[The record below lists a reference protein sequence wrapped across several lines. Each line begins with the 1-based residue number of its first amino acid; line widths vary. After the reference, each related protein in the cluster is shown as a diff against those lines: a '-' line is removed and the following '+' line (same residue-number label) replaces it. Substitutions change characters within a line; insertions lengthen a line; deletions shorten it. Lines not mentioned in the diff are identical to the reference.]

1 MTATEAARAEEEEE
15 ASCCVAPLP
24 MSSPEG
30 SLQSPSEQKQR
41 FMSIG
46 TCGGQVSRV
55 HCRPFFQSCQLFF
68 PKKSRQESWLDDS
81 SPHFLTKLSDF

>member
-1 MTATEAARAEEEEE
+1 MDATTATDAIRAEEEEQE
-15 ASCCVAPLP
+15 ASCCCARVALFP

-46 TCGGQVSRV
+46 TCGSQG
-55 HCRPFFQSCQLFF
+55 
-68 PKKSRQESWLDDS
+68 
-81 SPHFLTKLSDF
+81 